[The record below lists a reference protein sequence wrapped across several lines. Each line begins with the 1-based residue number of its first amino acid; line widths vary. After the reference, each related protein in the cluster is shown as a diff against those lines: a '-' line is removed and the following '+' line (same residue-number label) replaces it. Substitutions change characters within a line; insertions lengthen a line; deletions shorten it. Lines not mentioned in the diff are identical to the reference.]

1 MFLFFVSNMDIRDNR
16 DVNFSLNAGD
26 EILAFFTNRDLK
38 GGGGFDFVILYF
50 DLRVGRPQ
58 TS

>member
-1 MFLFFVSNMDIRDNR
+1 MDIRDNR